1 MNSSK
6 FILHIGPGKSFSTW
20 LQNTI
25 FPDLHKNGIIDFLN
39 LDIQN
44 TEIAKLLKF
53 IITCNLNSI
62 EDAKFLEKD
71 IKKFNKYLKD
81 HINQSKIPVVL
92 SMEQLHG
99 WDPGTWE
106 KKMIFNKYLFNSV
119 MESTTIFLTFR
130 ETYSYLSSVFFQQLK
145 CGEYGI
151 DVSSYFL
158 DKENYILMKNL
169 SGDISLGKRFF
180 SIEDLN
186 YNELFNLY
194 KKSFP
199 IVYATSHNL
208 IKNLDF
214 LEDLSICNRNKCNLL
229 SKRYKNNIYNKSFS
243 NLEYHLYKLKEY
255 IIIKLGYFKK
265 GRFINIITNIYKSKV
280 DYEKNKFKIDKI
292 KIYKERKK
300 RNILISYI
308 ISSLK
313 KINFRFRIFLYKFV
327 AKKMKIEIQIPEKI
341 FKANEKFLKKMPIY
355 YKSIG

>member
-1 MNSSK
+1 
-6 FILHIGPGKSFSTW
+6 
-20 LQNTI
+20 
-25 FPDLHKNGIIDFLN
+25 
-39 LDIQN
+39 
-44 TEIAKLLKF
+44 
-53 IITCNLNSI
+53 
-62 EDAKFLEKD
+62 
-71 IKKFNKYLKD
+71 
-81 HINQSKIPVVL
+81 
-92 SMEQLHG
+92 
-99 WDPGTWE
+99 
-106 KKMIFNKYLFNSV
+106 
-119 MESTTIFLTFR
+119 
-130 ETYSYLSSVFFQQLK
+130 
-145 CGEYGI
+145 
-151 DVSSYFL
+151 
-158 DKENYILMKNL
+158 MKNL

-199 IVYATSHNL
+199 IVYATSYNL

-229 SKRYKNNIYNKSFS
+229 SKRYKNNIYNKAFS

-255 IIIKLGYFKK
+255 IIIKLGYIKK

-300 RNILISYI
+300 RNILISCI